1 MTTRRQDSPYDLCHF
16 QFSDGRLCG
25 MPIAKDGLCFAHFRI
40 SSTRKTHVEDDLS
53 GQITTLSGQMYTRA
67 DVNQALSTVF
77 LSLAANRISPKR
89 AAVLAYL
96 GGLMLQSHSG
106 IKDEYIAG
114 NGEDAWKKLMRNV
127 FDKTSLDPEPQSLI
141 ATSDSKVPVAS

>member
-1 MTTRRQDSPYDLCHF
+1 
-16 QFSDGRLCG
+16 
-25 MPIAKDGLCFAHFRI
+25 
-40 SSTRKTHVEDDLS
+40 
-53 GQITTLSGQMYTRA
+53 MYTRA

-114 NGEDAWKKLMRNV
+114 NGEDAWKELMRNV